1 MTAEHFSTKER
12 ILGAAETLF
21 ARHGFAGASL
31 RQVTAAANVNLAAV
45 NYHFGSKDNLI
56 EEVFRRRL
64 DELNARRL
72 AALQRALA
80 VTEPQLEDVLG
91 AFIRPAL
98 ELSLDHDG
106 GHAFMR
112 VLARA
117 FAEHDERLRKFLS
130 DNYGHVL
137 REFASAFSGL
147 LPQLG
152 KEELYWRLDIITG
165 ALTHSM
171 ADFGPMKRRG
181 AVSEEAHRERTA
193 EHLIRFAAAGL
204 RAV

>member
-1 MTAEHFSTKER
+1 LSATHFSTKER

-31 RQVTAAANVNLAAV
+31 RQVTSAANVNLAAV

-72 AALQRALA
+72 DALA
-80 VTEPQLEDVLG
+80 TALASGTPKLEDILG

-98 ELSLDHDG
+98 ALSLDDSG

-117 FAEHDERLRKFLS
+117 YAEHDDRLRKFLS

-137 REFASAFSGL
+137 REFAVAFARL
-147 LPQLG
+147 LPHLD
-152 KEELYWRLDIITG
+152 KEELYWRLDFITG

-181 AVSEEAHRERTA
+181 PVAEDAHRERAA
-193 EHLIRFAAAGL
+193 EHLIRFAVAGL
-204 RAV
+204 RAS